1 MQVEKVT
8 LKNKRENPFNG
19 MHHCLQL
26 YQNAD
31 KNVTELMIQSAFKE
45 ADTKEKKE
53 MFYSLLFSIGDIT
66 AREHKIF
73 KNNKVDTGGTAARQN
88 FITILKWM
96 KKFVPKQYIKFLFSN
111 LFNEYTNFDNLIGM
125 RVKTQKGKK
134 KILELIDM
142 TDGLEQEIAEY
153 IAKIIQSGDEFD
165 KHLVSKFLTRPRTS
179 KRKNKLQE
187 LTKNSHKKKSDFIRI
202 VSDLVEWDY
211 IDHGKWT
218 EYKGF
223 YEWKKKYNEELESV
237 LFSTKKILNYDREQF
252 IKWLNKLPSDARFR
266 VRKRLMDG
274 SNKPKEKW
282 PAKFTEWFLNWEKS
296 KEEAQN
302 QQRILEE
309 KVRQNVATE
318 DDMIKLEKV
327 KKEAKVTTGAV
338 NFKDMFASI
347 VNGSV
352 DKVKIQ
358 PFLDKVNLPFNN
370 LVIVDDSGSMQ
381 SSYGNMNG
389 FTPFE
394 FAAFMAT
401 ICLMKNPTDEG
412 RQLMGMFSEEARFF
426 THIDEKAT
434 TVSRFSAMNKEKIN
448 EPLFDPEKH
457 FLENLER
464 IQQFMKAKQTG
475 NITNISS
482 VPDFLDEWVNSGN
495 RDKNLELLMSF
506 PAWTFISD
514 GNFNNRSNS
523 TTSMLDFMSKCEK
536 YFGFRPF
543 VILIDVASYNQSSNI
558 TNFEGIENV
567 LVLQPNPS
575 QIEQLLTNFKDIEI
589 ADVYQALWGL
599 HKSNRYELIRKAI
612 N

>member
-8 LKNKRENPFNG
+8 LKNKQENPFNG
-19 MHHCLQL
+19 MQHCLQL
-26 YQNAD
+26 YQNSD
-31 KNVTELMIQSAFKE
+31 KYISEQMIQSAFKE
-45 ADTKEKKE
+45 ADTKEKRE

-88 FITILKWM
+88 FIIVLKWM
-96 KKFVPKQYIKFLFSN
+96 KKNAPQQYIKFLFSN

-134 KILELIDM
+134 KITEVIDM
-142 TDGLEQEIAEY
+142 TEGVEQQVAEY
-153 IAKIIQSGDEFD
+153 IAKIIRSGDDFD
-165 KHLVSKFLTRPRTS
+165 KHLVAKFLTRPRTS
-179 KRKNKLQE
+179 KRKNKLQD
-187 LTKNSHKKKSDFIRI
+187 LTKTNHRKKADFIRM
-202 VSDLVEWDY
+202 VSNLVEWEY
-211 IDHGKWT
+211 VDHGKWT
-218 EYKGF
+218 EYTGF
-223 YEWKKKYNEELESV
+223 YQWRKKYNEDLESV
-237 LFSTKKILNYDREQF
+237 VFSTKRILDFDREQF
-252 IKWLNKLPSDARFR
+252 INWLNKLPSDARFR
-266 VRKRLMDG
+266 VRRRLLDG
-274 SNKPKEKW
+274 SDKPKDKW
-282 PAKFTEWFLNWEKS
+282 PKNFSQWFLEWEKS
-296 KEEAQN
+296 KDVAQ
-302 QQRILEE
+302 QEQRVLEE
-309 KVRQNVATE
+309 KVRQNLATE

-338 NFKDMFASI
+338 NFKDMFTSI
-347 VNGSV
+347 LNGTV
-352 DKVKIQ
+352 DKVKLQ

-381 SSYGNMNG
+381 SSYGGING

-412 RQLMGMFSEEARFF
+412 RQLMGMFSEKARFF
-426 THIDEKAT
+426 TYVDERGVALN
-434 TVSRFSAMNKEKIN
+434 RFSAMNKERIN

-464 IQQFMKAKQTG
+464 IQQFMRAKQTG
-475 NITNISS
+475 NGTNISS
-482 VPDFLDEWVNSGN
+482 VPDSLNEWVNSGD
-495 RDKNLELLMSF
+495 RAKNLELLMAF

-514 GNFNNRSNS
+514 GNFNNRYNS

-543 VILIDVASYNQSSNI
+543 VILIDVAYNTASDI
-558 TNFEGIENV
+558 RNFEGIENV
-567 LVLQPNPS
+567 LMVQPNPS

-589 ADVYQALWGL
+589 ADVYQSLWGL
-599 HKSNRYELIRKAI
+599 HKSNRYELIRKAT